1 MDVAKEETRDT
12 HKAYAITLQH
22 QKEDVCQRGQ
32 EAAALLKAVSIE
44 DRGGAK
50 VDKGIHF
57 DIEFLIG
64 MKEAIML
71 FLSFTKQCLG
81 ACKAAQYVRALV
93 LKHENLS

>member
-12 HKAYAITLQH
+12 RKAYAITLQH
-22 QKEDVCQRGQ
+22 QKDVCQCGQ

-81 ACKAAQYVRALV
+81 ACKAAQCVRALV